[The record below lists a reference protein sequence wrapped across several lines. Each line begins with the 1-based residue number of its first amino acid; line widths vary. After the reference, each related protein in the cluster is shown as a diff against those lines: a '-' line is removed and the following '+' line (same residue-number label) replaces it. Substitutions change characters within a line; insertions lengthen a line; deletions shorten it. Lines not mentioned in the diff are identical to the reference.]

1 MKSEMGFRAK
11 TQRSAELAKG
21 LASLRETA
29 LRRQAIQFLCFILF
43 LPSAHS
49 AQRADRRSVNAPHK
63 LTIAKPETV
72 GMSSERL
79 AKIDDAVLE
88 SIARKETPGA
98 VMLVARQ
105 GRVVY
110 RKAFGDRAVE
120 PKREAMTVDTIF
132 DLASLTK
139 IVATATS
146 IMILVE
152 RGKVS
157 FADPVARYIPEFGK
171 FGKERITVEQIMT
184 HRAGLPPDNEIADYV
199 GKTVDPLPMIYELR
213 LSYEPG
219 TRFVYSD
226 VGFIV
231 AAEIV
236 RRVSGKRIDAFGRER
251 IFEPLGMRQTTFITR
266 EQLWELQRIRDEILY
281 RGDVTPAKFQEMTDK
296 YVLAPLDRIAPTE
309 NREGRWMRGEVHD
322 PRAYEMGGVA
332 GHAGLFSTADD
343 LAIFCQMI
351 LNKGEYNGVRILAP
365 YTVER
370 MVSAQNLP
378 TSQMRG
384 IGWDINTS
392 FSSNRGDL
400 FPVGTFGHTG
410 FTGTSIWLDPA
421 SETFV
426 VLLTNRV
433 HPDGKGDVTRLRS
446 FVASIVAGAIT
457 EPPHAPV
464 FSHLSAPPTFVDA
477 PRAVITRGI
486 PTGPLHP
493 VLTGIDVLQR
503 DGFKQLEGRRV
514 GLITNHTGRDRAG
527 RSTIDVLAAAKNLK
541 LVALFSPEHG
551 LRGIADSNVEDT
563 RDQKTGLP
571 VYSLYE
577 KDRRRPAADTLK
589 DIDTLVFDIQDVG
602 TRFYTYITT
611 CGYAME
617 EAAKNKIRFV
627 VLDRPNPINGYDIE
641 GPVAD
646 RELTEQPSFSFTSY
660 HPVPVRYGMT
670 IGELAMLFNAERKI
684 GADLTVI
691 RMEGWRRA
699 DFFDGT
705 ALTWVNP
712 SPNMR
717 SLTQALLYPGIG
729 LLETTNLSVGR
740 GTDTPFEV
748 IGAPWIDGQKLAE
761 ALNRA
766 GLAGVRFV
774 PVEFTPKSSKFA
786 NEKCGGV
793 NIVVTDRG
801 SFRPVAT
808 GVEIAY
814 QINRL
819 HSGLWSID
827 NYVRLLA
834 NRAAL
839 AALREGKT
847 TSQIAATWQDG
858 LAQFARIRQKHLLY

>member
-1 MKSEMGFRAK
+1 MFIGQMR
-11 TQRSAELAKG
+11 
-21 LASLRETA
+21 LRI
-29 LRRQAIQFLCFILF
+29 AIILIVVT
-43 LPSAHS
+43 SITTHS
-49 AQRADRRSVNAPHK
+49 ILAQRRPAPTSRQTTGR
-63 LTIAKPETV
+63 LVEAKAESV

-79 AKIDDAVLE
+79 AKIDEAVRA
-88 SIARKETPGA
+88 SIERKETPGA
-98 VMLVARQ
+98 VVLVARK
-105 GRVVY
+105 GRIVY
-110 RKAFGDRAVE
+110 RKAFGDRAIE
-120 PKREAMTVDTIF
+120 PKREPMTIDTIF

-157 FADPVARYIPEFGK
+157 LADPVALYIPEFGK
-171 FGKERITVEQIMT
+171 NGKERITVEQLMT

-199 GKTVDPLPMIYELR
+199 GKTIDPLAMIYELR
-213 LSYEPG
+213 PSYEPG

-236 RRVSGKRIDAFGRER
+236 RRISGQPIDAFARAN
-251 IFEPLGMRQTTFITR
+251 IFQPLRMNETRYFWDTGPRRTSADAARQGGSGKSWYVLGS
-266 EQLWELQRIRDEILY
+266 E
-281 RGDVTPAKFQEMTDK
+281 GQEM
-296 YVLAPLDRIAPTE
+296 LNRGRLGSRIAPTE

-370 MVSAQNLP
+370 MVSAQTLP

-433 HPDGKGDVTRLRS
+433 HPNGKGDVTRLRS

-457 EPPHAPV
+457 EAPHAPV
-464 FSHLSAPPTFVDA
+464 FAHLNSPPTYVDA
-477 PRAVITRGI
+477 PRAVITRGA
-486 PTGPLHP
+486 PSGPLHP
-493 VLTGIDVLQR
+493 VLTGIDVLER
-503 DGFKQLEGRRV
+503 DGFKQLEGRRI
-514 GLITNHTGRDRAG
+514 GLITNHTGRDGKG
-527 RSTIDVLAAAKNLK
+527 RSTIDVLASAKNLK

-551 LRGIADSNVEDT
+551 LRGIEDT
-563 RDQKTGLP
+563 RVGDSRDEKSGLP
-571 VYSLYE
+571 IYSLYE
-577 KDRRRPAADTLK
+577 KDRRRPTAEMLK

-602 TRFYTYITT
+602 TRFYTYTTT

-617 EAAKNKIRFV
+617 EAARNKIKFV

-646 RELTEQPSFSFTSY
+646 KELTESFTAY
-660 HPVPVRYGMT
+660 YPIPVRYGMT
-670 IGELAMLFNAERKI
+670 IGELAMLFNSERKI
-684 GADLTVI
+684 GADLSVI
-691 RMEGWRRA
+691 RMDGWRRA
-699 DFFDGT
+699 DYYDGT

-717 SLTQALLYPGIG
+717 SLTEALLYPGIG
-729 LLETTNLSVGR
+729 LLETTNVSVGR

-748 IGAPWIDGQKLAE
+748 IGAPWIDGQKLAA

-774 PVEFTPKSSKFA
+774 PVKFTPKSSKFA
-786 NEKCGGV
+786 DEECGGV
-793 NIVVTDRG
+793 NIVITDRG
-801 SFRPVAT
+801 SFRSVAT
-808 GVEIAY
+808 GIEIAY
-814 QINRL
+814 QLNMNY
-819 HSGLWSID
+819 SGAWKVDDYI
-827 NYVRLLA
+827 RLLA

-839 AALREGKT
+839 AAVKEGKT
-847 TSQIAATWQDG
+847 PSEIAATWQGG
-858 LAQFARIRQKHLLY
+858 LAAFARTRQKHLLY